1 MHDANRSASLIRRR
15 SSRPAPDLEKR
26 FSLAPSL
33 VAIGSATS
41 STYASSLGALVQFN
55 STASLDAASLIA
67 AKSRGDVERHDVD
80 SIMSRSTEAEDDDDP
95 DAAALRAYAFNS
107 RALPLLH
114 LVVGILNNLQA
125 VAWRE
130 WLIHGACE
138 QQGLN
143 PADQALLS
151 GVVCAL
157 PWNLKIFIAFLSDV
171 RSICGS
177 RRVAYLLIGLFLQG
191 GGWLFLGLV
200 GDAAMLPTIAAQ
212 QFAVTMGQVCVG
224 VICDALIVESV
235 ACERGAQV
243 GKLQTTCQLTFAF
256 GGLVGTVLSGV
267 LPQFLGASSQT
278 IFVARGA
285 AALALLPLCAT
296 LLREAAPPA
305 RAAAAGGCARVKE
318 TARDVWATM
327 SRLRVFFPLVFIFS
341 FAMAPNSGDAFNT
354 YLLQQTPLCATNAT
368 AGNTTTCVDARAAAA
383 PGPIGDYCAGFDGD
397 AAACATQWG
406 GLDFDEATYAAIGLL
421 GSVGSVLGNWLFRRF
436 LLQAQWHCMFATT
449 VVCACASSA
458 LQLLLMF
465 RDPTDGVTLAERWH
479 MPNVVFA
486 LGDDVVM
493 ATANQL
499 LAMPILILMARL
511 CPVGAEGTAY
521 ALVTSVQMVGGT
533 VSGILAQQATRAF
546 GVTNQN
552 FARLWQLTLLT
563 SVAKLVALPL
573 LPLVPSSASLD
584 AAQSD
589 DRRSTAAGAV
599 ILALFVGGLAWALTQ
614 VAVSLAEG
622 SV

>member
-1 MHDANRSASLIRRR
+1 M
-15 SSRPAPDLEKR
+15 SSP
-26 FSLAPSL
+26 
-33 VAIGSATS
+33 
-41 STYASSLGALVQFN
+41 SSLTGLLMYGALETLLNQAL
-55 STASLDAASLIA
+55 TGDERGREQLAALDGTVVRLRGESPMWVLYVLIYDD
-67 AKSRGDVERHDVD
+67 GVER
-80 SIMSRSTEAEDDDDP
+80 
-95 DAAALRAYAFNS
+95 
-107 RALPLLH
+107 
-114 LVVGILNNLQA
+114 
-125 VAWRE
+125 
-130 WLIHGACE
+130 
-138 QQGLN
+138 
-143 PADQALLS
+143 
-151 GVVCAL
+151 
-157 PWNLKIFIAFLSDV
+157 LSDYEGPVDV
-171 RSICGS
+171 RVRG
-177 RRVAYLLIGLFLQG
+177 A
-191 GGWLFLGLV
+191 LG
-200 GDAAMLPTIAAQ
+200 AMLHW
-212 QFAVTMGQVCVG
+212 
-224 VICDALIVESV
+224 
-235 ACERGAQV
+235 
-243 GKLQTTCQLTFAF
+243 
-256 GGLVGTVLSGV
+256 
-267 LPQFLGASSQT
+267 
-278 IFVARGA
+278 
-285 AALALLPLCAT
+285 LL
-296 LLREAAPPA
+296 
-305 RAAAAGGCARVKE
+305 
-318 TARDVWATM
+318 
-327 SRLRVFFPLVFIFS
+327 
-341 FAMAPNSGDAFNT
+341 APNSGDAFNT

-368 AGNTTTCVDARAAAA
+368 AGNATTCVDARAAAA
-383 PGPIGDYCAGFDGD
+383 PGPIGEYCAGFDGD

-465 RDPTDGVTLAERWH
+465 RDPANGVTLAERWH

-589 DRRSTAAGAV
+589 DRRFASDGDAMRRGSAARDDDQK
-599 ILALFVGGLAWALTQ
+599 L
-614 VAVSLAEG
+614 
-622 SV
+622 